1 MSVGAI
7 VLAAGH
13 GTRMR
18 SRLPK
23 VLHPIAGRPMILW
36 ALDALGGM
44 PPAEVVV
51 VLGPEGERV
60 KPALP
65 EGMRTA
71 LQEVRDGTG
80 GATRIGLAA
89 LDPAVTT
96 VVVMCGDTPLVNPDL
111 VSTLVADHER
121 SGRAATMVT
130 AILPDGGSYGRVIRD
145 HRGVRVVEA
154 RDADH
159 DQLAVREINAGLFA
173 FDRAA
178 LAVAACHEGP
188 ACFALVSSRFTVNP
202 ASPSVPT
209 AMVAGWIPAAGV
221 PAGLLPDHST
231 RKVMVRGVMAL
242 GDDGPHP
249 ATATTVMSTPA
260 IAANGRAT
268 RADIDHIGS
277 DSTGH

>member
-71 LQEVRDGTG
+71 L
-80 GATRIGLAA
+80 
-89 LDPAVTT
+89 
-96 VVVMCGDTPLVNPDL
+96 
-111 VSTLVADHER
+111 
-121 SGRAATMVT
+121 
-130 AILPDGGSYGRVIRD
+130 
-145 HRGVRVVEA
+145 
-154 RDADH
+154 
-159 DQLAVREINAGLFA
+159 
-173 FDRAA
+173 
-178 LAVAACHEGP
+178 
-188 ACFALVSSRFTVNP
+188 
-202 ASPSVPT
+202 
-209 AMVAGWIPAAGV
+209 
-221 PAGLLPDHST
+221 
-231 RKVMVRGVMAL
+231 
-242 GDDGPHP
+242 
-249 ATATTVMSTPA
+249 
-260 IAANGRAT
+260 
-268 RADIDHIGS
+268 
-277 DSTGH
+277 